1 MDTKVLIIGA
11 GHAGIETAASLRNL
25 GFSGKIEIFDQ
36 ENTLP
41 YQKPPLSTS
50 FIKSFDTKE
59 ALLRSKEWY
68 DNNKI
73 DLKLNTNIKLINDNN
88 KSLSDENNNF
98 YHYDKLV
105 IATGSKNNLLGIDT
119 KEYQKGKF
127 FSLRNLEDSKR
138 IRKKISEIHTI
149 TIIGAGFIGLEIATT
164 ALQLNKDV
172 TIIENSENVM
182 GRSISKD
189 LSKWLINYYTKSGI
203 KFIFNKS
210 FKSFKSVENSTM
222 NVVLSD
228 DTKINSG
235 MVLISAGSKPNDLL
249 FKSIKVN
256 EFNKIKVNS
265 FLETNI
271 NDIYAIGDCCFFDY
285 YSKEVRLES
294 IQNAT
299 DQAKTVAKNILG
311 MKELYNF
318 VPWFWSDQL
327 NIKLQIVGLLDL
339 NSNIETKIIGSQE
352 SSKFSNFIFIDNQLQ
367 AVESINSPGHHLIMK
382 SNWGKRHLLKK
393 DLFTSDLNLKNFF
406 NSLTK

>member
-1 MDTKVLIIGA
+1 MNDKVLIIGA

-25 GFSGKIEIFDQ
+25 GFSGKIQIFDQ

-41 YQKPPLSTS
+41 YQKPPLSKS
-50 FIKSFDTKE
+50 YIKSFDTKE
-59 ALLRSKEWY
+59 ALIRSKEWY
-68 DNNKI
+68 VNNEI
-73 DLKLNTNIKLINDNN
+73 DLKLNTNIKFINERN
-88 KSLSDENNNF
+88 KSLSDEKNNL

-105 IATGSKNNLLGIDT
+105 IATGSENNLLGIDI
-119 KEYQKGKF
+119 KEYQKGNL

-138 IRKKISEIHTI
+138 IRKKISEVETI

-164 ALQLNKDV
+164 ALQLNKNV

-210 FKSFKSVENSTM
+210 FKSFKSDKNSM
-222 NVVLSD
+222 INVVLSND
-228 DTKINSG
+228 SKINSE
-235 MVLISAGSKPNDLL
+235 MVLISAGSQPNDLL

-271 NDIYAIGDCCFFDY
+271 DDIYAIGDCCFFDY

-311 MKELYNF
+311 MKKKYNF

-339 NSNIETKIIGSQE
+339 NSNIEIKVLGSQE
-352 SSKFSNFIFIDNQLQ
+352 CSKFSNFIFANNQLQ

-382 SNWGKRHLLKK
+382 SNWEKRHLLKK

-406 NSLTK
+406 NSLI

>member
-1 MDTKVLIIGA
+1 MDIKVLIIGA

-41 YQKPPLSTS
+41 YQKPPLSKS
-50 FIKSFDTKE
+50 YIKSFDTKE

-68 DNNKI
+68 VNNKI
-73 DLKLNTNIKLINDNN
+73 DLKLNTTIKFINDKN

-138 IRKKISEIHTI
+138 IRKKISEVESI

-203 KFIFNKS
+203 KFLFNKS
-210 FKSFKSVENSTM
+210 FKCFKSDENSIT
-222 NVVLSD
+222 NVILCD
-228 DTKINSG
+228 DTKINSE
-235 MVLISAGSKPNDLL
+235 MVLISAGSQPNDLL
-249 FKSIKVN
+249 FKNIKAN

-271 NDIYAIGDCCFFDY
+271 DDIYAIGDCCFFDY
-285 YSKEVRLES
+285 SSKEVRLES

-311 MKELYNF
+311 MKEQYNF

-339 NSNIETKIIGSQE
+339 NSNTEMKVLGSQE
-352 SSKFSNFIFIDNQLQ
+352 SSKFSNFIFVDNQLQ

-393 DLFTSDLNLKNFF
+393 DYLTRDFNLKNFF
-406 NSLTK
+406 NSLT

>member
-1 MDTKVLIIGA
+1 
-11 GHAGIETAASLRNL
+11 
-25 GFSGKIEIFDQ
+25 
-36 ENTLP
+36 
-41 YQKPPLSTS
+41 
-50 FIKSFDTKE
+50 
-59 ALLRSKEWY
+59 
-68 DNNKI
+68 
-73 DLKLNTNIKLINDNN
+73 
-88 KSLSDENNNF
+88 
-98 YHYDKLV
+98 
-105 IATGSKNNLLGIDT
+105 
-119 KEYQKGKF
+119 
-127 FSLRNLEDSKR
+127 
-138 IRKKISEIHTI
+138 
-149 TIIGAGFIGLEIATT
+149 
-164 ALQLNKDV
+164 
-172 TIIENSENVM
+172 M

-210 FKSFKSVENSTM
+210 FKFFKSDENSKI
-222 NVVLSD
+222 NVILSD

-235 MVLISAGSKPNDLL
+235 MVLISAGSQPNDLL

-271 NDIYAIGDCCFFDY
+271 DDIYAIGDCCFFDY

-352 SSKFSNFIFIDNQLQ
+352 SSKFSNFIFADNQLQ
-367 AVESINSPGHHLIMK
+367 AVESNNSPGHHLIMK
-382 SNWGKRHLLKK
+382 NNWGKRHLLKK
-393 DLFTSDLNLKNFF
+393 DHLTSDFNLKNFF
-406 NSLTK
+406 NSLA

>member
-11 GHAGIETAASLRNL
+11 GHAGIETAASLRNF

-41 YQKPPLSTS
+41 YQKPPLSKS
-50 FIKSFDTKE
+50 YIKSFDSKE

-68 DNNKI
+68 VNNKI
-73 DLKLNTNIKLINDNN
+73 DLKLNTNIKFINHKN
-88 KSLSDENNNF
+88 KSLSDEKDNL

-119 KEYQKGKF
+119 KEYQKGNF

-138 IRKKISEIHTI
+138 IRKKISEVQTI

-210 FKSFKSVENSTM
+210 FKSFESDENSKI
-222 NVVLSD
+222 NVILSD

-235 MVLISAGSKPNDLL
+235 MVLISAGSQPNDLL

-271 NDIYAIGDCCFFDY
+271 DDIYAIGDCCFFDY

-311 MKELYNF
+311 MKEQYNF
-318 VPWFWSDQL
+318 VPWFWSDQYDL
-327 NIKLQIVGLLDL
+327 KLQMVGISRNFD
-339 NSNIETKIIGSQE
+339 EVHIIGSTE
-352 SSKFSNFIFIDNQLQ
+352 DAEFLACYGKEGSLIAVDSVNMSKPFMLMKKALSGGSRIPMDVIKDKDFKPENIFSGSS
-367 AVESINSPGHHLIMK
+367 
-382 SNWGKRHLLKK
+382 
-393 DLFTSDLNLKNFF
+393 
-406 NSLTK
+406 

>member
-41 YQKPPLSTS
+41 YQKPPLSKS
-50 FIKSFDTKE
+50 YIKSFDTKE
-59 ALLRSKEWY
+59 ALIRSKEWY
-68 DNNKI
+68 VNNKI
-73 DLKLNTNIKLINDNN
+73 DLKLNTNIKFIDDKN
-88 KSLSDENNNF
+88 KSLSDEKDNF

-119 KEYQKGKF
+119 KEYQKGNF

-138 IRKKISEIHTI
+138 IRKKISEIQFI

-182 GRSISKD
+182 GRSISQD
-189 LSKWLINYYTKSGI
+189 LSKWLINSYTKSGI

-210 FKSFKSVENSTM
+210 FKSFKSDEKSVI
-222 NVVLSD
+222 NVILSD
-228 DTKINSG
+228 DTKINSE
-235 MVLISAGSKPNDLL
+235 MVLISAGSQPNDLL

-265 FLETNI
+265 FLETSI
-271 NDIYAIGDCCFFDY
+271 NDIYAIGDCCFFEY

-311 MKELYNF
+311 MKEKYNF

-339 NSNIETKIIGSQE
+339 NSNIEIKVLGSQE
-352 SSKFSNFIFIDNQLQ
+352 NSKFSNFIFADNQLQ

-382 SNWGKRHLLKK
+382 NNWGKRHLLKK

-406 NSLTK
+406 NSST

>member
-11 GHAGIETAASLRNL
+11 GHAGIETAANLRNL

-41 YQKPPLSTS
+41 YQKPPLSKS
-50 FIKSFDTKE
+50 YIKSFDTKE
-59 ALLRSKEWY
+59 AFLRSKEWY
-68 DNNKI
+68 VNNKI
-73 DLKLNTNIKLINDNN
+73 DLKLNTNIKFINDKN
-88 KSLSDENNNF
+88 KSLIDEKDNL

-119 KEYQKGKF
+119 KEYQKGNF

-138 IRKKISEIHTI
+138 IRKKISETQTI

-182 GRSISKD
+182 GRSISKN

-210 FKSFKSVENSTM
+210 FKSFKSDKNSIM
-222 NVVLSD
+222 NIVLSD
-228 DTKINSG
+228 DTKINSE
-235 MVLISAGSKPNDLL
+235 MVLISAGSQPNDLL

-271 NDIYAIGDCCFFDY
+271 DDIYAIGDCCFFDY

-311 MKELYNF
+311 IQEKYNF
-318 VPWFWSDQL
+318 VPWFWSDQF
-327 NIKLQIVGLLDL
+327 NIKLQIVGLLNL
-339 NSNIETKIIGSQE
+339 NSNIEIKVLGSQD
-352 SSKFSNFIFIDNQLQ
+352 SSKFSNFIFVDDQLQ
-367 AVESINSPGHHLIMK
+367 TVESINSPGHHMIMK
-382 SNWGKRHLLKK
+382 NNWKKRNFLTK
-393 DLFTSDLNLKNFF
+393 DKFESDLNLKKFF
-406 NSLTK
+406 NSLP

>member
-41 YQKPPLSTS
+41 YQKPPLSKS
-50 FIKSFDTKE
+50 YIKSFDTKE

-68 DNNKI
+68 INNKI
-73 DLKLNTNIKLINDNN
+73 DLKLNTNIKFINDKN
-88 KSLSDENNNF
+88 KSLSDEKDNC

-119 KEYQKGKF
+119 KEYQQGSF

-138 IRKKISEIHTI
+138 IRKKISEIETI

-164 ALQLNKDV
+164 AIQLNKDV

-182 GRSISKD
+182 GRSISTD
-189 LSKWLINYYTKSGI
+189 LSKWLIDYYTKSGI

-210 FKSFKSVENSTM
+210 FRSFKSDENSVT

-228 DTKINSG
+228 GTKINSD
-235 MVLISAGSKPNDLL
+235 MVLISAGSYPNDLL
-249 FKSIKVN
+249 FKNIKIN

-265 FLETNI
+265 FLETNV

-311 MKELYNF
+311 MKEQYNF

-339 NSNIETKIIGSQE
+339 NSNIDIKILGSKE
-352 SSKFSNFIFIDNQLQ
+352 SSKFSNFIFEDDQLK
-367 AVESINSPGHHLIMK
+367 AVESINSPGHHLIVK
-382 SNWGKRHLLKK
+382 NNWKKRNFLTK
-393 DLFTSDLNLKNFF
+393 DKFESDFNLKNFF
-406 NSLTK
+406 NSLR

>member
-41 YQKPPLSTS
+41 YQKPPLSKS
-50 FIKSFDTKE
+50 YIKSFDTKE

-68 DNNKI
+68 VNNKI
-73 DLKLNTNIKLINDNN
+73 DLKLNTNIKFINHKN

-138 IRKKISEIHTI
+138 IRKKISEVQTI

-210 FKSFKSVENSTM
+210 FKFFKSDENSKV
-222 NVVLSD
+222 NVILSD
-228 DTKINSG
+228 GTKINSE
-235 MVLISAGSKPNDLL
+235 MVLISAGSQPNDLL

-271 NDIYAIGDCCFFDY
+271 DDIYAIGDCCFFDY

-311 MKELYNF
+311 LKEQYNF

-327 NIKLQIVGLLDL
+327 NIKLQIVGLVDL
-339 NSNIETKIIGSQE
+339 NSKIEIKVLGSQE
-352 SSKFSNFIFIDNQLQ
+352 SSKFSNFIFVDNQLE

-382 SNWGKRHLLKK
+382 SNWEKRHLLKK

-406 NSLTK
+406 NSLT

>member
-41 YQKPPLSTS
+41 YQKPPLSKS
-50 FIKSFDTKE
+50 YIKSFDTKE

-68 DNNKI
+68 VNNKI
-73 DLKLNTNIKLINDNN
+73 DLKLNTNIKFINHKN
-88 KSLSDENNNF
+88 KSLSDEKDNL
-98 YHYDKLV
+98 YYYDKLV

-119 KEYQKGKF
+119 KEYQKGNF

-138 IRKKISEIHTI
+138 IRKKISEVQTI

-210 FKSFKSVENSTM
+210 FKSFKSDENSKI
-222 NVVLSD
+222 NVILSD
-228 DTKINSG
+228 GTKINSE
-235 MVLISAGSKPNDLL
+235 MVLISAGSQPNDLL

-271 NDIYAIGDCCFFDY
+271 DDIYAIGDCCFFDY
-285 YSKEVRLES
+285 NSKEVRLES

-311 MKELYNF
+311 MKEQYNF

-327 NIKLQIVGLLDL
+327 KIRLQIVGILDL
-339 NSNIETKIIGSQE
+339 NSNIEIKVLGSQE
-352 SSKFSNFIFIDNQLQ
+352 SSKFSNFIFVDDQLQ

-382 SNWGKRHLLKK
+382 SNWEKRNLIKK

-406 NSLTK
+406 NSLT

>member
-41 YQKPPLSTS
+41 YQKPPLSKS
-50 FIKSFDTKE
+50 YIKSFDTKE

-68 DNNKI
+68 VNNKI
-73 DLKLNTNIKLINDNN
+73 DLKLNTNIKFINHKN
-88 KSLSDENNNF
+88 KSLSDEKDNL
-98 YHYDKLV
+98 YYYDKLV

-119 KEYQKGKF
+119 KEYQKGIF

-138 IRKKISEIHTI
+138 IRKKISEIQTI

-210 FKSFKSVENSTM
+210 FKSFKSDENSKI
-222 NVVLSD
+222 NVILSD
-228 DTKINSG
+228 GTKINSE
-235 MVLISAGSKPNDLL
+235 MVLISAGSQPNDLL

-256 EFNKIKVNS
+256 KFNKIKVNS
-265 FLETNI
+265 FLETSI
-271 NDIYAIGDCCFFDY
+271 DDIYAIGDCCFFDY
-285 YSKEVRLES
+285 CSKEVRLES

-311 MKELYNF
+311 MKEQYNF

-352 SSKFSNFIFIDNQLQ
+352 SSKFSYFIFVDNQLQ
-367 AVESINSPGHHLIMK
+367 AVESINSPGHHLIMR
-382 SNWGKRHLLKK
+382 SNWEKRHLLKK
-393 DLFTSDLNLKNFF
+393 DILTSDFNLKNFF
-406 NSLTK
+406 NSLT

>member
-1 MDTKVLIIGA
+1 M
-11 GHAGIETAASLRNL
+11 
-25 GFSGKIEIFDQ
+25 
-36 ENTLP
+36 
-41 YQKPPLSTS
+41 
-50 FIKSFDTKE
+50 
-59 ALLRSKEWY
+59 
-68 DNNKI
+68 
-73 DLKLNTNIKLINDNN
+73 
-88 KSLSDENNNF
+88 
-98 YHYDKLV
+98 
-105 IATGSKNNLLGIDT
+105 
-119 KEYQKGKF
+119 
-127 FSLRNLEDSKR
+127 RNLEDSKR
-138 IRKKISEIHTI
+138 IRKKISEVQTI

-210 FKSFKSVENSTM
+210 FKSFKSDENSKI
-222 NVVLSD
+222 NVILSD
-228 DTKINSG
+228 GTKINSE
-235 MVLISAGSKPNDLL
+235 MVLISAGSQPNDLL

-271 NDIYAIGDCCFFDY
+271 DDIYAIGDCCFFDY

-311 MKELYNF
+311 MKEQYNF

-327 NIKLQIVGLLDL
+327 NIKLQIVGLLDF

-352 SSKFSNFIFIDNQLQ
+352 NSKFSNFIFADNQLQ

-382 SNWGKRHLLKK
+382 NNWGKRHLLKK
-393 DLFTSDLNLKNFF
+393 DHLTSDFNLKNFF
-406 NSLTK
+406 NSLT